1 LIAILF
7 GIISQKSNN
16 KNVITHVEIHTAVA
30 SVNHIPEFLAIEI
43 AIVVASDAVN
53 VFTKLFQISIV
64 ISNLSLSSLTFL
76 SDLAQNLPSLTSE
89 SILCVASDISA
100 SSVQEKNADKENK
113 TTKSNMSKGS
123 ILSN

>member
-1 LIAILF
+1 M
-7 GIISQKSNN
+7 ISQKS
-16 KNVITHVEIHTAVA
+16 KSKKVIIQVETQTAVA

-43 AIVVASDAVN
+43 AIVVANEAVK

-64 ISNLSLSSLTFL
+64 ISNLSLSSLIFL